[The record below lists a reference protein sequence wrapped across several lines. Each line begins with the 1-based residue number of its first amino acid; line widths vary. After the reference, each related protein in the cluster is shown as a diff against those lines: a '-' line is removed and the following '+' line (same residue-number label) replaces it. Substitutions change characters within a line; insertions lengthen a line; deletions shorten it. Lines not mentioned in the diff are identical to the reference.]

1 MGVKTERF
9 KLSGVT
15 HYKDNIEELLIPN
28 EDYKL
33 PKRELA
39 EIYSDW
45 EKIWAREPAV
55 GKVELIPEPD
65 NPYDKNAVR
74 VDMDGL
80 TVGYIK
86 KGSCSHA
93 KNLLS
98 SPDFVSVDLDYIH
111 YGKYKTVFESEEG
124 KYELET
130 GEYESPS
137 VAIVIKTR
145 TADEEE
151 TPKAKAPEIQTPI
164 TPPPVTETEIQRDPF
179 TPTPAQQE
187 KPVKQKT
194 YPKGMYI
201 FMLIFS
207 IVFLLFSLM
216 ILMVDQV
223 SGLVLLVITALLFL
237 MNRHFRKKYPSK

>member
-1 MGVKTERF
+1 M
-9 KLSGVT
+9 
-15 HYKDNIEELLIPN
+15 
-28 EDYKL
+28 
-33 PKRELA
+33 
-39 EIYSDW
+39 
-45 EKIWAREPAV
+45 
-55 GKVELIPEPD
+55 ELIPEPD

-93 KNLLS
+93 KNLLN
-98 SPDFVSVDLDYIH
+98 SPDFVSVDLDYMH
-111 YGKYKTVFESEEG
+111 YGKYKIVYESEDG
-124 KYELET
+124 RYELED
-130 GEYESPS
+130 GEYEMPS

-194 YPKGMYI
+194 YPKGLYI
-201 FMLIFS
+201 
-207 IVFLLFSLM
+207 LLNVLCVILLLLSL
-216 ILMVDQV
+216 LVLVADPV
-223 SGLVLLVITALLFL
+223 SGAVCLVITVLLFM
-237 MNRHFRKKYPSK
+237 MNRHFHKKYPSK